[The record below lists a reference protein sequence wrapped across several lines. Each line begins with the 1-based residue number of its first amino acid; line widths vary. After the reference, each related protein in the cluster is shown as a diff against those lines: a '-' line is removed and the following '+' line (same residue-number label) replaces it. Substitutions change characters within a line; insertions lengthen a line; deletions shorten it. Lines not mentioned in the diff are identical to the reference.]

1 MIMAARLDDDELRL
15 VVQRVA
21 RRIRNNRGDE
31 HMSDSQLGVLFVLE
45 KGGDASPSAL
55 ADHERVSPPSM
66 NRTLNGLEE
75 RGLVRR
81 DPSLDD
87 ARKVVV
93 SITAAGR
100 ELVRETRRLRTAWFS
115 RQLSALSPEER
126 AALEA
131 VIPILRRIADA

>member
-1 MIMAARLDDDELRL
+1 MAARLDDDELRL

-21 RRIRNNRGDE
+21 RRIRNNRQDE
-31 HMSDSQLGVLFVLE
+31 GMSDSQLGVLFRLE

-66 NRTLNGLEE
+66 NRTLNGLEG

-81 DPSLDD
+81 EPSADD

-93 SITAAGR
+93 SITDAGR
-100 ELVRETRRLRTAWFS
+100 ELIRETRRLRTAWFS
-115 RQLSALSPEER
+115 RQLSALSHEER

>member
-1 MIMAARLDDDELRL
+1 MTMAEALDDDALRL

-31 HMSDSQLGVLFVLE
+31 TMSDSQLGVLFQLE
-45 KGGDASPSAL
+45 KKGDSFPGEL
-55 ADHERVSPPSM
+55 AEQEHVSPPSM

-81 DPSLDD
+81 DPSLED

-93 SITAAGR
+93 SLTDAGH
-100 ELVRETRRLRTAWFS
+100 ELIRETRRLRTAWFS
-115 RQLSALSPEER
+115 RRLAELDPEER
-126 AALEA
+126 AALAE
-131 VIPILRRIADA
+131 VVPILYRIADA

>member
-1 MIMAARLDDDELRL
+1 MAARLDDDELRL

-45 KGGDASPSAL
+45 KGGDASPSTL
-55 ADHERVSPPSM
+55 AEHERVSPPSM

-81 DPSLDD
+81 DPSAED
-87 ARKVVV
+87 ARKVII
-93 SITAAGR
+93 SLTAAGR

>member
-1 MIMAARLDDDELRL
+1 MAARLDDDELRL

-21 RRIRNNRGDE
+21 RRIRNNRQDE
-31 HMSDSQLGVLFVLE
+31 GMSDSQLGVLFRLE
-45 KGGDASPSAL
+45 RGGDASPSAL

-66 NRTLNGLEE
+66 NRTLNGLEG

-81 DPSLDD
+81 EPSADD

-93 SITAAGR
+93 SITDAGR
-100 ELVRETRRLRTAWFS
+100 ELIRETRRLRTAWFS
-115 RQLSALSPEER
+115 RQVSALSREER

-131 VIPILRRIADA
+131 VVPILRRIADA